1 MPPARACR
9 GRRPQS
15 VGTKWSAPSVA
26 ITLLHPN
33 GTAVAQRIAETLGE
47 SYGLTTAA
55 SLVRAFG
62 HVVLSVIAQAE
73 VDRSNDAAFAVVDLI
88 HATTGRRA
96 FTACGFREP
105 VEGVEGYITERITTV
120 NLSYIIRTVRA
131 VAARHQ
137 LVGFSAPFMFAPTS
151 TEYAVVMAV

>member
-1 MPPARACR
+1 MALLSPSASPRRSARATASP
-9 GRRPQS
+9 RPRP
-15 VGTKWSAPSVA
+15 WC
-26 ITLLHPN
+26 
-33 GTAVAQRIAETLGE
+33 
-47 SYGLTTAA
+47 
-55 SLVRAFG
+55 
-62 HVVLSVIAQAE
+62 VIAQAE

>member
-1 MPPARACR
+1 
-9 GRRPQS
+9 
-15 VGTKWSAPSVA
+15 
-26 ITLLHPN
+26 LHPN

-105 VEGVEGYITERITTV
+105 AEGYITERITTV